1 MSGPIK
7 SGTLGP
13 VAGGTTSP
21 GRGRGD
27 MHGSWEE
34 RDTSEWGK
42 HQLPE
47 ILHFI
52 QGWYLFMDSGLDVME
67 RNVLHAELRGDFG
80 VRAVEEGLRKHCTDA
95 DLRKRDAEKGRYM
108 SNLAMDEG
116 DEPQGYAAE
125 WSMDELEAEGY
136 STEEIGAIAQEE
148 ETARAAWVAMQ
159 DARHTLRDARARQH
173 AVRMHARSETRRQG
187 WRWQPV
193 GADGV
198 VQTGHSLL
206 PLRRSSQ
213 DR

>member
-1 MSGPIK
+1 
-7 SGTLGP
+7 
-13 VAGGTTSP
+13 
-21 GRGRGD
+21 

-47 ILHFI
+47 ILPDFI

-67 RNVLHAELRGDFG
+67 RNALHAELRGDFG
-80 VRAVEEGLRKHCTDA
+80 VRAVEEGLCKHCADA

-136 STEEIGAIAQEE
+136 SAEETGAIRRRRQERHGYGWRCKM
-148 ETARAAWVAMQ
+148 RATHSV
-159 DARHTLRDARARQH
+159 TLELANTLCEC
-173 AVRMHARSETRRQG
+173 HARSETRRQG

-206 PLRRSSQ
+206 PASAAGVLTRSLTARRSRKELS
-213 DR
+213 